1 MRCGGWALAL
11 KRGNCGCLANE
22 QGLPVRSQGSSSRET
37 VAQLSSWRH
46 VMPRPGLGTPERPEW
61 ELGAGG
67 QEPKDRS
74 FEAVSDAVSSA
85 EERKQSQPPSSS
97 EGKKKKAGVGVVLG
111 RKPQSRAISRQCPTR
126 VAGDPRPVTP
136 ARGPVSPVGPANTM
150 SFSVERRV
158 RRCRKGPRLSSA
170 SYPPLAP
177 STATHGQ

>member
-97 EGKKKKAGVGVVLG
+97 EGKKKRLG
-111 RKPQSRAISRQCPTR
+111 WGWCWEGSPR
-126 VAGDPRPVTP
+126 VEP
-136 ARGPVSPVGPANTM
+136 SPANVQPEWLETP
-150 SFSVERRV
+150 
-158 RRCRKGPRLSSA
+158 GLS
-170 SYPPLAP
+170 PQL
-177 STATHGQ
+177 GVL